1 MDLEAATESNAQEA
15 FKTLFGKI
23 GADRARRVI
32 NVLLESPFFY
42 RDDDIDLFGVLKRR
56 RSVFSDFFEV
66 FFGWE
71 LYVDDYVARVIKPR
85 VFNTELKPTQ
95 RHIFRLSGRQEY
107 VLFVLL
113 LEFHQRQ
120 ADEQNLDLDACD
132 EVRFVLADFID
143 FVFRR
148 YQEQLGGDAPS
159 EEKILDS
166 CRSLFKTLE
175 KYRFIAERE
184 RTGIVVEEG
193 RKAGFTLEGK
203 DNVLYALL
211 PGLRCYR
218 AEALS
223 RADMIGGGATDRAA
237 IADDGADGPNGNETE
252 ARLTEEEFEPDEYE
266 ETER

>member
-1 MDLEAATESNAQEA
+1 MDFDTATESNAQEA
-15 FKTLFGKI
+15 FKTLFSKI
-23 GADRARRVI
+23 GGDRARRVI

-42 RDDDIDLFGVLKRR
+42 RDDNIDLFGVLKRR

-95 RHIFRLSGRQEY
+95 RHIFRLSGRQQY

-148 YQEQLGGDAPS
+148 YQEQLGDEAPS

-175 KYRFIAERE
+175 NYRFIAERE
-184 RTGIVVEEG
+184 RSGMVAEEG
-193 RKAGFTLEGK
+193 KKAGFTLEGK

-218 AEALS
+218 AEAIS
-223 RADMIGGGATDRAA
+223 KADMLGGGAADHIA
-237 IADDGADGPNGNETE
+237 IEDDGGDGPNGNAADTPPTDAEYGPDDFEEAET
-252 ARLTEEEFEPDEYE
+252 
-266 ETER
+266 